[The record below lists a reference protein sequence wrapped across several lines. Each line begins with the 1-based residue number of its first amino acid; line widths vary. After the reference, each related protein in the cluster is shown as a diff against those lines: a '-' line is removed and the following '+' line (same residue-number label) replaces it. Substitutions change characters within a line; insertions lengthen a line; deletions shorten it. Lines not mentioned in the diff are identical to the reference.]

1 MSKEDKKEYTPA
13 ENVAAENVASDEVK
27 AETQAAP
34 KQAKPGITISRKSLI
49 GISAAAVVVALGAGF
64 GGAALAQTLDHNGRD
79 FRGDHSQFDQNGGQ
93 NGQMGQL
100 GQMGGRGGHDGDGM
114 GPRGQMGQQG
124 QMGQLPDDPNGQLPS
139 TPGATPGTGTGAV
152 TPQNLPPAP
161 PTTQSGTPQAL
172 GAQNQAPHGFT
183 RGS

>member
-13 ENVAAENVASDEVK
+13 ENVAAEDVATEDVT
-27 AETQAAP
+27 AEATP

-49 GISAAAVVVALGAGF
+49 GISAAAVAVALGAGF

-93 NGQMGQL
+93 MGQQGRM
-100 GQMGGRGGHDGDGM
+100 GQMGGRGDHDGDGM
-114 GPRGQMGQQG
+114 GQMGQQG
-124 QMGQLPDDPNGQLPS
+124 QMGQLPGDQNGQLPV
-139 TPGATPGTGTGAV
+139 PGATPSTGTGTV